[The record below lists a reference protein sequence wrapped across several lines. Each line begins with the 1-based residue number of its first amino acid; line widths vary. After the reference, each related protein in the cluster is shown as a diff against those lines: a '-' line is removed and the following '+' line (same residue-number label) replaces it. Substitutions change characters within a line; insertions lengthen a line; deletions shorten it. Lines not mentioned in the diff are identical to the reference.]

1 MKLQNISQIIQLDII
16 TVNKELFN
24 ERIQAKFNTIWSE
37 VDFFSMF
44 YLSDG
49 RKIKGFIVE
58 PKEGTNLPV
67 IIYNRGGSKE
77 YGMIEETQ
85 LFLRLAEIAS
95 WGYVVFASQYSGNDG
110 SEGKDECG
118 GMDVNDIVSFK
129 PIIDQYHRTDS
140 DNIGMFGGSRGGMM
154 SFLTLKKVDWI
165 KAIVIKSGSTNEC
178 RGYRERPDL
187 KEFRSDMYDVDSEN
201 ENIKRSSIY
210 WIDKLPKD
218 TPILLFHGTN
228 DESVSPL
235 DALEMGVQLFKNKIP
250 FEMHI
255 YNNDDH
261 KLSKNNV
268 EIMEKTHKW
277 FDNYL
282 KNNENTS
289 EYK

>member
-1 MKLQNISQIIQLDII
+1 
-16 TVNKELFN
+16 
-24 ERIQAKFNTIWSE
+24 
-37 VDFFSMF
+37 
-44 YLSDG
+44 
-49 RKIKGFIVE
+49 
-58 PKEGTNLPV
+58 LPV

-95 WGYVVFASQYSGNDG
+95 WGYVVLASQYSGNDG
-110 SEGKDECG
+110 SDGKDEYG
-118 GMDVNDIVSFK
+118 GMDVDDIINLK
-129 PIIDQYHRTDS
+129 PIIDQYDKTDS

-154 SFLTLKKVDWI
+154 SFLTLKNVDWI
-165 KAIVIKSGSTNEC
+165 KAIVTKSGSANES
-178 RGYRERPDL
+178 RGYKERPDL
-187 KEFRSDMYDVDSEN
+187 KEFRSDMYDADSEN
-201 ENIKRSSIY
+201 ENTKRSSIY

-235 DALEMGVQLFKNKIP
+235 DALEIGVRLFKNKIP

-268 EIMEKTHKW
+268 EIMEKTHNW
-277 FDNYL
+277 FDKYL
-282 KNNENTS
+282 KNNENIS
-289 EYK
+289 KYK